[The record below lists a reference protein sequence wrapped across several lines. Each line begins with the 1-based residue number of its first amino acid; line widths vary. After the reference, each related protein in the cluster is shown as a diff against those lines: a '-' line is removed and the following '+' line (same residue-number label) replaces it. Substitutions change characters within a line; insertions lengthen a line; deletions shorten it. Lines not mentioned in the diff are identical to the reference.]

1 MKNRVKKP
9 VRAAIDRIIAAAF
22 AVTFFE
28 LLRQAIRDGHAAQVA
43 MLGGLLLV
51 FGTLDLWD
59 RCQWRRWP
67 QPTELPPPPMVTKQH
82 ESVKDARGAPVR
94 YSYAS
99 KIR

>member
-43 MLGGLLLV
+43 MLGGLLYA
-51 FGTLDLWD
+51 
-59 RCQWRRWP
+59 
-67 QPTELPPPPMVTKQH
+67 LPLM
-82 ESVKDARGAPVR
+82 S
-94 YSYAS
+94 
-99 KIR
+99 